1 MTISGRNPLDSG
13 LVLVTIALLLLG
25 LVFVYSS
32 SYYLCARYFDDSLLL
47 LKKQLLA
54 ALIGL
59 GLMSFLAYFDYHR
72 LQQLANLALI
82 ASFGL
87 TMLTLMPGLSTGGR
101 WLLLGPLQ
109 LQPTELLKLALLVY
123 VASSIVRRG
132 ERMVSFSEGVLPHL
146 VILGAA
152 GGLAVAQPDLG
163 MALIYGAI
171 IFFLLFIGRAQVRHL
186 LTCILAGLPMI
197 YLLIRITPYRWSRLV
212 AFLNPLKYGQDKG
225 YQLVQSLT
233 AIGSGGLFGR
243 GLGLGREKLLYL
255 PSAHNDFIAATIA
268 EELGLL
274 GALLLLLL
282 FGFLVYR
289 GFLIVRRAPDQFGF
303 LLGAGFLFTLGLQTA
318 LNLGVAAGIFPVTGL
333 TLPFI
338 SYGGSSL
345 IVSLAMVG
353 ILLNISK
360 QGKEGDFAG
369 LSGWRREWG
378 APLPRSGDL
387 GGLSPWAL
395 RPRGGAPRVYWR

>member
-1 MTISGRNPLDSG
+1 MRISERNPLDFG

-32 SYYLCARYFDDSLLL
+32 SYYLCAKHFDDPLLL

-59 GLMSFLAYFDYHR
+59 GLMAFLAYFDYHR
-72 LQQLANLALI
+72 LQQLANLMLL

-87 TMLTLMPGLSTGGR
+87 TLLTLMPGLATGGR

-109 LQPTELLKLALLVY
+109 LQPTELLKLALIIY
-123 VASSIVRRG
+123 ISSSILRRG
-132 ERMVSFSEGVLPHL
+132 ERMASFSEGVLPHL
-146 VILGAA
+146 IILGAA
-152 GGLAVAQPDLG
+152 AGLAIAQPDLG
-163 MALIYGAI
+163 MALIYGASI
-171 IFFLLFIGRAQVRHL
+171 SFMLFIGRARLAHL
-186 LTCILAGLPMI
+186 LGCALAGLPLI
-197 YLLIRITPYRWSRLV
+197 YLLLRTTPYRWSRIIS
-212 AFLNPLKYGQDKG
+212 FLNPLMYGKDMG
-225 YQLVQSLT
+225 YQLAQSLW
-233 AIGSGGLFGR
+233 AIGSGGILGR
-243 GLGLGREKLLYL
+243 GLGIGREKLLYL
-255 PSAHNDFIAATIA
+255 PSAHNDFIASTIG

-274 GALLLLLL
+274 GGLLLLLL

-289 GFLIVRRAPDQFGF
+289 GFLILRRAPDQFGL
-303 LLGAGFLFTLGLQTA
+303 LLGAGLLFVIGLQTA
-318 LNLGVAAGIFPVTGL
+318 LNLGVTAGILPVTGL

-369 LSGWRREWG
+369 LSSRRREWG

-387 GGLSPWAL
+387 GGVSRPWW
-395 RPRGGAPRVYWR
+395 RGAPRLYRG